1 MKRKKRDFSPR
12 ERRLI
17 DGFIKDICRSIGL
30 PQGIRDLHQCAWEAF
45 LSVYRD
51 APFAFCGDGISG
63 WKRAYLIIREA
74 LLQEKRDL
82 DFWLYEQESLDI
94 PVSPEIP
101 VPRLELL
108 SMPTVIFKTASASMT
123 FYTV

>member
-51 APFAFCGDGISG
+51 APFRVGKGLTLSFGRPSFRRNETSISG
-63 WKRAYLIIREA
+63 SMSR
-74 LLQEKRDL
+74 
-82 DFWLYEQESLDI
+82 
-94 PVSPEIP
+94 SPWIS
-101 VPRLELL
+101 R
-108 SMPTVIFKTASASMT
+108 
-123 FYTV
+123 

>member
-1 MKRKKRDFSPR
+1 MKRKKRDFLPR

-51 APFAFCGDGISG
+51 APFAFCGDGMVGKGLTLSFGRPSFRRNETSISG
-63 WKRAYLIIREA
+63 SMSR
-74 LLQEKRDL
+74 
-82 DFWLYEQESLDI
+82 
-94 PVSPEIP
+94 SPWIS
-101 VPRLELL
+101 R
-108 SMPTVIFKTASASMT
+108 
-123 FYTV
+123 

>member
-63 WKRAYLIIREA
+63 WKRAYLIIRGPSFRRNETSISGSMS
-74 LLQEKRDL
+74 R
-82 DFWLYEQESLDI
+82 
-94 PVSPEIP
+94 SPWIS
-101 VPRLELL
+101 R
-108 SMPTVIFKTASASMT
+108 
-123 FYTV
+123 

>member
-82 DFWLYEQESLDI
+82 DFWLYVQELSLI
-94 PVSPEIP
+94 HISE
-101 VPRLELL
+101 
-108 SMPTVIFKTASASMT
+108 PTRP
-123 FYTV
+123 Y